1 MTQKYTLSRVES
13 CAQKRGC
20 GVALYVANTRL
31 ILGRSGPVSNEPT
44 LSGGTTDSAY
54 RACTRSYRE
63 GGRAAP
69 AHPHAFGVWLHAHA
83 A

>member
-44 LSGGTTDSAY
+44 LRYYYSAY